1 MNIQHWSRQNR
12 PLQRLLQQQQ
22 QWQRLQAFLNQK
34 LPRNLSAHCS
44 VACINE
50 HGWLVVFAHNHLVAG
65 RLKMLLPVHLTALQ
79 QLDSNIR
86 GIEIKLRP
94 VNQPKPKQIQRQF
107 SYEALN
113 SFDAAAEQVAHHQE
127 LAETLQRFASRRR
140 KP

>member
-1 MNIQHWSRQNR
+1 
-12 PLQRLLQQQQ
+12 
-22 QWQRLQAFLNQK
+22 
-34 LPRNLSAHCS
+34 
-44 VACINE
+44 
-50 HGWLVVFAHNHLVAG
+50 
-65 RLKMLLPVHLTALQ
+65 LKMLLPVHLTALQ

-107 SYEALN
+107 SNEALN